1 MFSLNCSSVPVAPP
15 AINMQ
20 APTRVILIRNESLTL
35 TCNTTNVNGE
45 IKLKW
50 VKPLGS
56 VRLLSFYTVLCSTRE
71 KIFKA
76 LFDTF

>member
-1 MFSLNCSSVPVAPP
+1 
-15 AINMQ
+15 MQ
-20 APTRVILIRNESLTL
+20 ASTRVILIRNESLTL

-71 KIFKA
+71 QIFRPLSHVLKA
-76 LFDTF
+76 TN